1 MEEMEV
7 LEIEIDEDLKEQAEA
22 ILREMG
28 LDLETAIILFIK
40 ECIRIK
46 GLPFELDDSLLGAK
60 PQANATDHSVTE

>member
-28 LDLETAIILFIK
+28 MDLETAILLFIK
-40 ECIRIK
+40 ECVRID
-46 GLPFELDDSLLGAK
+46 GLPFELDDTYGVK
-60 PQANATDHSVTE
+60 PQALAKDHPVNE